1 MSSFSILTGAP
12 EIDWYSFLGRQRLPR
27 PSPASLDSLEHTS
40 ILVTGAGGS
49 IGSAL
54 SSRLAAL
61 KPRCLVLL
69 DSSEQALHRLHSL
82 LGAASGASYIRLV
95 LGDVGHES
103 LLAELFERYR
113 PQSVFHAAAY
123 KQVPLLEK
131 HPLEAIENNALKTGT
146 LVKCA
151 HRSGCARL
159 VLLST
164 DKAVEP
170 ISILGATKRIAER
183 IVLAQGGIVLRLGNV
198 LGTEGSV
205 SEVFKHQIANGGPL
219 TITGRDQHRYFLTRD
234 EAVDLLLA
242 AAVDAPARAILA
254 PALDR
259 QYSIASLADFLAK
272 TLAPEHSIPVI
283 ELEPR
288 SADKVYEKLWA
299 SEEVAASVADHG
311 YFQFLNAGLQS
322 ESEMLAENLSQLQVA
337 TTRRDREAALSRVCT
352 LAPDYATQA
361 SLLSTLGMPSV
372 GGSQ

>member
-1 MSSFSILTGAP
+1 MSSFPILTGAP

-82 LGAASGASYIRLV
+82 LGA
-95 LGDVGHES
+95 
-103 LLAELFERYR
+103 ELFERHR
-113 PQSVFHAAAY
+113 PRLVFHAAAY

-219 TITGRDQHRYFLTRD
+219 TITGRDQHRYFLTRE

-254 PALDR
+254 PAIDR

-272 TLAPEHSIPVI
+272 TLAPEQSIPVI

-311 YFQFLNAGLQS
+311 YCQFLNGGLQS
-322 ESEMLAENLSQLQVA
+322 ESEMLEENLSQLQVA

-352 LAPDYATQA
+352 LAPDYAPQA